1 MNKIPLEENLKTL
14 EKISEQLD
22 DTTISLDES
31 LKLFEKGINIYRTSM
46 KEIQEIK
53 SKVNILVNGQEIPFD
68 AVGGNDSE

>member
-1 MNKIPLEENLKTL
+1 MNKIHLEENLKTL

-53 SKVNILVNGQEIPFD
+53 SKVNILVNGQEAPFD